1 MLPKRPRQYAD
12 EILMLNSREERLAAL
27 ENVPEELRSWVRE
40 LTDDAYRKKRNAGK
54 AVKKTHRDFS

>member
-27 ENVPEELRSWVRE
+27 ENVPEELRPWVRE
-40 LTDDAYRKKRNAGK
+40 LTEDAYSKKKKRRKIGQKNPSGL
-54 AVKKTHRDFS
+54 